1 MKKVLLFISMLLA
14 AVLIT
19 SLYSCTQD
27 GGDNDNRHRQG
38 NENGE
43 NVNLE
48 KACESLQEV
57 SDIYMEC
64 RSIEELQNHVDEIT
78 KIDNVE
84 KVYFSDIA
92 MFVKV
97 KDFMT
102 VSFCFYPE
110 VKSPQIE
117 QLDIPQVRQAGTRA
131 SSDNSFSQLGFEKA
145 VIIDQQVNDR
155 NWDLYTQ
162 GIKGML
168 DRVGIKTE
176 INKAPTIEYLRDG
189 LFDND
194 IVLFIS
200 HGHYDSDKK
209 LHWLDLQNLEEFDWR
224 LYPQMSLGDY
234 LTNDLILALGGSV
247 FVENDMLQ
255 ITITQKWKTF
265 RYVPYACFSVSEKFI
280 SSIQKKFKKQGKAL
294 VFNVACQ
301 SLMAGD
307 NTVTD
312 QNQHDFAFA
321 QAFIDRGAGVYF
333 GYDEINGAGQMAGM
347 LLLGSIASGQSVKS
361 AFNSLPDAVV
371 HNQMDDGDEEK
382 QIAPTRF
389 WTADLFYYPE
399 DHFDIENCCQVFPTL
414 EEKEESD
421 KNIILKSSEP
431 YNLMFY
437 KGDKIDDKYTVTGVY
452 PFIVEPVSDYESF
465 ARYEFTYGYEVST
478 TKDFT
483 SSHTKVYEMQ
493 FNRAHVNNYALSDD
507 DYILHFSYPVPKS
520 DLESETT
527 YYYRAYLNDGTN
539 KYFSDYDT
547 FTTPKQ
553 ERIDQVIP
561 EDIREQMEPF
571 IPIYDGNNPPTIEGV
586 FVIDSPEV
594 VHDTTNNY
602 KKGDTGFTPIYLRF
616 LNQDFMNNTLD
627 YEERDVY
634 NGKVVGESSG
644 PGAFISGEGNNFS
657 VFFSTTG
664 VNHYDKY
671 DISIKTSL
679 VISGTK
685 TDSGI
690 QDVRYAF
697 VLTDKGPDPD
707 HHVMDKG
714 GFRVFKDS
722 DDFASKATWPSGARS
737 WGWDYHVKDGK
748 ITTPWSIYAVRK

>member
-333 GYDEINGAGQMAGM
+333 GYDESNGAGQIAGM
-347 LLLGSIASGQSVKS
+347 LLLASIASGQSVKS
-361 AFNSLPDAVV
+361 AFNSLPNDFV
-371 HNQMDDGDEEK
+371 HDYRNK
-382 QIAPTRF
+382 VPPY
-389 WTADLFYYPE
+389 TADLFHYPE

-414 EEKEESD
+414 EEKEENGE
-421 KNIILKSSEP
+421 NIILKSSEP

-437 KGDKIDDKYTVTGVY
+437 QAEDIDDVYTVTGVY
-452 PFIVEPVSDYESF
+452 PFVFERSDNYLGYE
-465 ARYEFTYGYEVST
+465 RYEFTYGYEVST

-483 SSHTKVYEMQ
+483 PSHTKDYGVV
-493 FNRAHVNNYALSDD
+493 FNRLHLNYFSLSDD
-507 DYILHFSYPVPKS
+507 DFILHFSYPVPKT

-539 KYFSDYDT
+539 KYYSDYDE

-561 EDIREQMEPF
+561 EDVRKKMEPF

-602 KKGDTGFTPIYLRF
+602 KKGDTGFTPIYMRF
-616 LNQDFMNNTLD
+616 LNQDVMNNTLD

-671 DISIKTSL
+671 DISVKTSL

-690 QDVRYAF
+690 KDVRYAF

-707 HHVMDKG
+707 HHVMDKD

-722 DDFASKATWPSGARS
+722 DDLASKASWPSGARR
-737 WGWDYHVKDGK
+737 WGWDYKVKDGK
-748 ITTPWSIYAVRK
+748 ITTPWSIYAVKK

>member
-27 GGDNDNRHRQG
+27 GGENDSRHRQG

-553 ERIDQVIP
+553 ERIEQVIP
-561 EDIREQMEPF
+561 KEILETMEPY
-571 IPIYDGNNPPTIEGV
+571 ITIYEGDSPPVVEGV
-586 FVIDSPEV
+586 YVISPNVISYDS
-594 VHDTTNNY
+594 TNGFDA
-602 KKGDTGFTPIYLRF
+602 GDLFADHYLKF
-616 LNQDFMNNTLD
+616 SNQDILKNTLD
-627 YEERDVY
+627 FEGKEVVDGRTISYE
-634 NGKVVGESSG
+634 GG
-644 PGAFISGEGNNFS
+644 PGAFISGTGDNFT
-657 VFFSTTG
+657 VFFDVSGTAYFDEYNVDYTEA
-664 VNHYDKY
+664 
-671 DISIKTSL
+671 L
-679 VISGTK
+679 VISGTL
-685 TDSGI
+685 TSTGI
-690 QDVRYAF
+690 KNAEYSF
-697 VLTDKGPDPD
+697 VLTWKGDDPKPYAIK
-707 HHVMDKG
+707 KG
-714 GFRVFKDS
+714 DFRVFKDN
-722 DDFASKATWPSGARS
+722 DGLASKATWPSGARS